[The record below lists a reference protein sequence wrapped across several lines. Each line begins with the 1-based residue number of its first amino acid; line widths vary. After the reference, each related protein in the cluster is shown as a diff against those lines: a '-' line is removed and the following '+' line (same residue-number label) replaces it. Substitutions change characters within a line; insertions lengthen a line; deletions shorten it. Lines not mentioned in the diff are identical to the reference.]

1 MARVIWSPQ
10 ALADLEAVGDYLAR
24 EAPAYAQAFV
34 DGAFAA
40 VGRLEMFPYSGRMVP
55 EIEEEALREVIYK
68 GYRLMYYVS
77 GVEGTEEVEVTTV
90 LHSSRQFGGG
100 EGLEPR

>member
-24 EAPAYAQAFV
+24 EAPTYAQAFV

-40 VGRLEMFPYSGRMVP
+40 VERLEVFPNSGRAVP
-55 EIEEEALREVIYK
+55 EIEDAALREIIYK
-68 GYRLMYYVS
+68 GYRIFHLVS
-77 GVEGTEEVEVTTV
+77 DAEGEEEVEILSVF
-90 LHSSRQFGGG
+90 HSTRQFGGS
-100 EGLEPR
+100 EGREP

>member
-24 EAPAYAQAFV
+24 ESPAYAQALV

-40 VGRLEMFPYSGRMVP
+40 VDRLVVFPRSGRVVP
-55 EIEEEALREVIYK
+55 EIGDEALREVIYR
-68 GYRLMYYVS
+68 GYRIIHLVS
-77 GVEGTEEVEVTTV
+77 GVEGAEEIDV
-90 LHSSRQFGGG
+90 LAVIHSTRQFGGEAG
-100 EGLEPR
+100 REPR

>member
-1 MARVIWSPQ
+1 MARVTWSPQ
-10 ALADLEAVGDYLAR
+10 ALADLEAIGDYLAR

-40 VGRLEMFPYSGRMVP
+40 VERLEVFPHSGRAVP

-68 GYRLMYYVS
+68 GYRIFHLVS
-77 GVEGTEEVEVTTV
+77 GSEEEAEVDV
-90 LHSSRQFGGG
+90 LSMFHSTRQFGGG
-100 EGLEPR
+100 EGLEPE